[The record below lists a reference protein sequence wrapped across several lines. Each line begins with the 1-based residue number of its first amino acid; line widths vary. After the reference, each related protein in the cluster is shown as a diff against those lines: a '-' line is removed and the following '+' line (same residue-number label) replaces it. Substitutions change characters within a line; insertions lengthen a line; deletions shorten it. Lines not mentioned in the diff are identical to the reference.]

1 MFIPPH
7 KPFLKLPGWL
17 FSSANVYVGQQIV
30 KMVTILAMPSRLC
43 ILGDYV
49 YVQCVPATAGTGHEM
64 HR

>member
-17 FSSANVYVGQQIV
+17 FSSANVYVGQHIV
-30 KMVTILAMPSRLC
+30 KMVTILAMSSRLC

-49 YVQCVPATAGTGHEM
+49 YVQCVPA
-64 HR
+64 